1 MTPIGAERL
10 DVPLGFDV
18 PDDWRPVDP
27 AAAGAPGA
35 VVVLLREGVPAGAG
49 FTPNITMGISRR
61 IDDASVAD
69 IADEAIG
76 RLAATGVE
84 VSVLERDVVAEQATP
99 CVTQLI
105 QCQSGEQVVVQSQ
118 VHLLIPLGDGPRDRL
133 AVEMVCSSTPAQL
146 PAVTGDFQHFV
157 ASFHIQSEKDRN
169 REGGSDAAAH

>member
-1 MTPIGAERL
+1 MAPIGTERL

-35 VVVLLREGVPAGAG
+35 VVVLMREGVPAGAG
-49 FTPNITMGISRR
+49 FTPNITMGIARR
-61 IDDASVAD
+61 TDNAGIAD

-105 QCQSGEQVVVQSQ
+105 QCSQGDQIVVQSQ
-118 VHLLIPLGDGPRDRL
+118 VHLLIPLGDAPQDRL

-157 ASFHIQSEKDRN
+157 ASFHIRTS
-169 REGGSDAAAH
+169 EGGSDAAAH